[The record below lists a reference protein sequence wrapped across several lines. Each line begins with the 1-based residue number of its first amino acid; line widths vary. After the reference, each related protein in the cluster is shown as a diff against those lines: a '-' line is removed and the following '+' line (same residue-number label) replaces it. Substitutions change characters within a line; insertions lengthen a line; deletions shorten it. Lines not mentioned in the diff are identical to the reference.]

1 MGLHD
6 EPVRRHP
13 PAPRSRAILRFY
25 LSAFINRQF
34 NAMIPAASPFALTQS
49 FSTEAFRP
57 GMPANRDAIAAE
69 PQMSLGRLSCDLG
82 SIAATKDAID
92 DAISRGLM
100 VNVLGTKVV
109 AFGSRLALL
118 NFVGAISCGTARAS
132 VKWDSQP
139 ALVPSVKWNSQPAPV
154 LLADGNVECWCQSPV
169 V

>member
-1 MGLHD
+1 
-6 EPVRRHP
+6 
-13 PAPRSRAILRFY
+13 
-25 LSAFINRQF
+25 
-34 NAMIPAASPFALTQS
+34 MIPAASPFALTQS

-82 SIAATKDAID
+82 SIAATNDAID

-118 NFVGAISCGTARAS
+118 NFVGERQMEQPTSARPPRGWKCRVLVS
-132 VKWDSQP
+132 V
-139 ALVPSVKWNSQPAPV
+139 A
-154 LLADGNVECWCQSPV
+154 GRMNVV
-169 V
+169 VQ